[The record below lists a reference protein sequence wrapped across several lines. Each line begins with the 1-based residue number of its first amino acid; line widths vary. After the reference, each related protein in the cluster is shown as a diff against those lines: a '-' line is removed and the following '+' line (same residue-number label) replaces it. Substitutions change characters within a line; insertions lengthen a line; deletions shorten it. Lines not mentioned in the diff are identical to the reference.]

1 MQTKPNLLAI
11 LPVVWLQ
18 IWSEIFAW
26 MWWKKQWRQVKHAK
40 HIETY
45 RNRLKQIENTSH
57 VLKAPGGWWST
68 WPSYSRSMGEA
79 MQVALTNQP
88 ALNIYHSTLYI
99 WKYTGFTVSP
109 CFTDFIWFHTCPQ
122 LPPAVL
128 RLPIMLQSGGDK
140 DYGVVD
146 KE

>member
-45 RNRLKQIENTSH
+45 RNRLKTDWKHVPCVEGTRRVMKYVAV
-57 VLKAPGGWWST
+57 VLKVNGWSHAGS
-68 WPSYSRSMGEA
+68 PD
-79 MQVALTNQP
+79 QP
-88 ALNIYHSTLYI
+88 ACIEHIPLHSLHLEIYRFH
-99 WKYTGFTVSP
+99 
-109 CFTDFIWFHTCPQ
+109 CFTMFHRFHMISY
-122 LPPAVL
+122 LPPTTPPPCCAFPSCSRAVVIKTTEL
-128 RLPIMLQSGGDK
+128 
-140 DYGVVD
+140 
-146 KE
+146 